1 MNIPLST
8 IECAAIAAKVEA
20 LSREIGT
27 WMLHQRVDEG
37 MADIKSPNNLVTFV
51 DKESERRFVEGLSA
65 IFPKAGFVAEEGTGV
80 KSENGFNWVIDP
92 LDGTTNFVHGVPV
105 WCTSIALAYRH
116 RAIVGVIFD
125 PSRNE
130 MFTASL
136 GNGATMNGKTIRVS
150 AVNDLQAS
158 LLATGFPYDDFG
170 RQDAYMG
177 LFKELMKATRGMRRL
192 GSAALDMAW
201 TANGR
206 FEGFYEY
213 GLNPWDVAAGAI
225 IVEEAGGNVTE
236 FNGGDNAIFGEDVNC
251 TNGHLHQALAA
262 IIRRYFT

>member
-8 IECAAIAAKVEA
+8 SELATIATEVEA
-20 LSREIGT
+20 LSREIGE

-37 MADIKSPNNLVTFV
+37 TADVKSPNNLVTYV
-51 DKESERRFVEGLSA
+51 DKESERRFVDGLRGILA
-65 IFPKAGFVAEEGTGV
+65 QAGFVAEEGTGQ
-80 KSENGFNWVIDP
+80 KNAEGFNWVIDP

-105 WCTSIALAYRH
+105 WCTSIGLAYRH
-116 RAIVGVIFD
+116 RPVLGVIFD
-125 PSRNE
+125 PNRNE
-130 MFTASL
+130 LYEASL
-136 GNGATMNGKTIRVS
+136 GNGARMNGSAIRVS
-150 AVNDLQAS
+150 GVKDLQAS

-170 RQDAYMG
+170 RQEQYMG

-225 IVEEAGGNVTE
+225 IVEEAGGKVTE
-236 FNGGDNAIFGEDVNC
+236 FNGGDNPIFGEDVNC
-251 TNGHLHQALAA
+251 TNGLIHDELGN
-262 IIRRYFT
+262 IIKKYFQ